1 MVSSQNSSAH
11 LPLTS
16 YPIADCLQIN
26 GIRAYGYV
34 GFLPEEQVLGQWFEV
49 DLTIWTDLAEAGKSD
64 RLEDTYDYSKVVPRI
79 QQLIETAKY
88 KLIETL
94 AAEIA
99 QIVLESSKAQ
109 QVRVQLTKPTPP
121 IPDFSGQIVLDITR
135 SRAG

>member
-1 MVSSQNSSAH
+1 M
-11 LPLTS
+11 
-16 YPIADCLQIN
+16 ADCLQIN

-49 DLTIWTDLAEAGKSD
+49 DLTIWTDLAPAGQSD
-64 RLEDTYDYSKVVPRI
+64 QLEETYDYSKVVPQI

-88 KLIETL
+88 KLIEKL

-99 QIVLESSKAQ
+99 QLVLTSPQAK
-109 QVRVQLTKPTPP
+109 QVRVRLTKPNPP

-135 SRAG
+135 SRG